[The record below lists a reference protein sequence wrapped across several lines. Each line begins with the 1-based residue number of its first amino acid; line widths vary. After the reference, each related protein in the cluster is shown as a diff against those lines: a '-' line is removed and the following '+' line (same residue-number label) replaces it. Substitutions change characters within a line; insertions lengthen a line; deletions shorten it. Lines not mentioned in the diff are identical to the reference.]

1 MSPKIKR
8 ARMLFFDT
16 RVVMECPFCGMTL
29 LKTDYD
35 KVRKLLDEDRM
46 PRGKV
51 CAKCGGV
58 VVLKLTS
65 SGKEKVL
72 AKLSGLDPNSD

>member
-8 ARMLFFDT
+8 AKMLFFET

-29 LKTDYD
+29 LKTSYH
-35 KVRKLLDEDRM
+35 KVGKLLDDERM

-58 VVLKLTS
+58 VVLKLNS
-65 SGKEKVL
+65 KGREKVL
-72 AKLSGLDPNSD
+72 SKISEGN